1 MRHGRGEAKAGT
13 RDRLREGP
21 KETIDAPFPELPEKR
36 VEAPTNRVATRDV
49 R

>member
-1 MRHGRGEAKAGT
+1 MRST

-21 KETIDAPFPELPEKR
+21 KETVDATPAEVPEQR
-36 VEAPTNRVATRDV
+36 VAAPAIRIATRDF